1 MIAFLFFQHFGHIGI
16 SLSKPP
22 SVETLAPK
30 GRHHQSRL
38 QDTPLPVRAF
48 MNSIRPE
55 DSSEDDLSL
64 PNSPK
69 GFRKNPNKG
78 GKRNF
83 GKAKSVIRA
92 SSNSS
97 LTRSNPNLA
106 SDGDDDPK
114 SRKQKKSKLTEDE
127 RNKLIATTQFS
138 ELEMVALWNKWKFNF
153 PTGQANRVQLRQ
165 LFKEV
170 STHLFGFQMQ
180 MQMQSCKLQI
190 VLILRILQILQIY

>member
-1 MIAFLFFQHFGHIGI
+1 
-16 SLSKPP
+16 
-22 SVETLAPK
+22 
-30 GRHHQSRL
+30 
-38 QDTPLPVRAF
+38 

-97 LTRSNPNLA
+97 LGSLNRSNPNLA

-114 SRKQKKSKLTEDE
+114 SRKIKKSKLTDE
-127 RNKLIATTQFS
+127 ERRKLIATTQFS

-153 PTGQANRVQLRQ
+153 PTGQSNRVQLRQ

-170 STHLFGFQMQ
+170 STLHSRFIGQLG
-180 MQMQSCKLQI
+180 KP
-190 VLILRILQILQIY
+190 RIGH

>member
-1 MIAFLFFQHFGHIGI
+1 
-16 SLSKPP
+16 
-22 SVETLAPK
+22 
-30 GRHHQSRL
+30 
-38 QDTPLPVRAF
+38 

-153 PTGQANRVQLRQ
+153 PTGQSNRVQLRQ

-170 STHLFGFQMQ
+170 STYFDFWNAMCFCNVH
-180 MQMQSCKLQI
+180 
-190 VLILRILQILQIY
+190 VD

>member
-1 MIAFLFFQHFGHIGI
+1 
-16 SLSKPP
+16 
-22 SVETLAPK
+22 
-30 GRHHQSRL
+30 
-38 QDTPLPVRAF
+38 

-153 PTGQANRVQLRQ
+153 PTGQSNRVQLRQ

-170 STHLFGFQMQ
+170 STHLFGFQWI
-180 MQMQSCKLQI
+180 SNANSKLQI
-190 VLILRILQILQIY
+190 VLILKILQICKSIDNLC